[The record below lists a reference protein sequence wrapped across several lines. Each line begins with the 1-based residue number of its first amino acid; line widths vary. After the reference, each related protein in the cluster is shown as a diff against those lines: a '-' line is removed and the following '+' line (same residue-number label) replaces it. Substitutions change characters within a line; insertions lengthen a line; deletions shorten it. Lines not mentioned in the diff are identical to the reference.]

1 MQLERYGLQDARN
14 RHCRFN
20 DHVTLGGPSLPLHLE
35 FGFVEIKNTTGCP
48 TLCDFQRVG
57 DHNC

>member
-1 MQLERYGLQDARN
+1 MVSKMGA
-14 RHCRFN
+14 
-20 DHVTLGGPSLPLHLE
+20 GPSFPFHLE